1 MIFDK
6 NGIHKFNIVSRVDY
20 KYLKKVLFILL
31 MIVLRV
37 NLK

>member
-6 NGIHKFNIVSRVDY
+6 NGIHKFNIVSSVDY

-31 MIVLRV
+31 MIVLE
-37 NLK
+37 